1 MWLGTRFHW
10 TTFKGDWMET
20 FSEAMHRALERRSCP
35 NMCACQAAITKDFFS
50 RICHSEAYINCHHF
64 ARQVGELITPM
75 SWLQRLAVE
84 ECRQTPQSVGDAG
97 QTIRNLFRKK

>member
-1 MWLGTRFHW
+1 
-10 TTFKGDWMET
+10 MET
-20 FSEAMHRALERRSCP
+20 LSEAMHRALKRGSCP
-35 NMCACQAAITKDFFS
+35 NVCACDASITRDFFS

-84 ECRQTPQSVGDAG
+84 ECQQTSQSTGDTG
-97 QTIRNLFRKK
+97 QTLRNLFRKR